1 MNKLWLSGIATLGAA
16 VAPPA
21 AACSICRC
29 GDPTFNAL
37 GHEGIAQTGLRLAL
51 DWDTTAKSQGAD
63 DEWSEVEETRTTLL
77 VAYGFSDRYN
87 VYVRVPYSDR
97 DLTEREDGD
106 TERVQHSGLG
116 DPEIQAQARLWS
128 SGFDGAVG
136 LRSSI
141 YLTAG
146 VKTDWGQNDAARN
159 GERLDEHVQA
169 GTGSVDWFAG
179 LSGSYLLDRRS
190 TLFASA
196 QYRLTGRNNHG
207 YRYGRTTLLNVAY
220 ERKLG
225 TRWDAVLEANWRD
238 AGRDEVDRE
247 GTLDPDTGGSI
258 AYVTPRLLFDVG
270 NGWVLRA
277 SAQLPVAESGLHGQQ
292 DEKAVV
298 NLGVTRLFAR

>member
-1 MNKLWLSGIATLGAA
+1 
-16 VAPPA
+16 
-21 AACSICRC
+21 
-29 GDPTFNAL
+29 
-37 GHEGIAQTGLRLAL
+37 
-51 DWDTTAKSQGAD
+51 
-63 DEWSEVEETRTTLL
+63 
-77 VAYGFSDRYN
+77 
-87 VYVRVPYSDR
+87 
-97 DLTEREDGD
+97 
-106 TERVQHSGLG
+106 
-116 DPEIQAQARLWS
+116 
-128 SGFDGAVG
+128 
-136 LRSSI
+136 
-141 YLTAG
+141 
-146 VKTDWGQNDAARN
+146 
-159 GERLDEHVQA
+159 VQA
-169 GTGSVDWFAG
+169 GTGSVDRFAG

-196 QYRLTGRNNHG
+196 QYRLTGRNDHG

-298 NLGVTRLFAR
+298 NVGVTRLFAR